1 VWVNCNVLLR
11 VVSPYWK
18 LVATLEVEGALLR
31 AGVSQILS
39 ENITE

>member
-1 VWVNCNVLLR
+1 VWVNCNILK

-31 AGVSQILS
+31 TGVSQILS
-39 ENITE
+39 ENVTE